1 MIRIS
6 RRPKPAA
13 LTAAL
18 VAGLLAVT
26 LAGPLPASGAS
37 SPPTTR
43 RPAAAP
49 AERMVPV
56 PDLDWRDCGR
66 RLQCAR
72 ADVPLDYDDPTA
84 GVVRLAL
91 IKSPASGPR
100 PAKGSIFLNPGGPG
114 GSGVDF
120 VRGTRDFLFTEQVR
134 RRFDLVGFDPRG
146 IARSRPVE
154 CFDTVQEA
162 LAVLPPF
169 PFPFTDGEERRWVR
183 ADREYAAACAENAG
197 PIIDHMSTANVARDM
212 DLLRRAVGDER
223 MTFAGYSYGSMIGS
237 TYAAMFP
244 DKVRAVV
251 IDGVID
257 PVAWS
262 TGRGDQAETLP
273 VDARLRSEQG
283 SFESLQQFL
292 TLCDEAGDR
301 CAFASGDPR
310 RRYQLIARQLIDDPV
325 RLPGQ
330 GRITYNVFVVISL
343 FAMFDPSSWPAFAR
357 FLDAV
362 RQESRPDQVA
372 RRLADVRD
380 HIDDLPVTDA
390 ATSGFPG
397 IRPTRGRETSQVIEG
412 GVGVTCS
419 DTDNPD
425 SPGDWARAA
434 AAADRR
440 NPYFGRFW
448 GWLSSICAWWPGVDR
463 DRFIGPYSAETANPV
478 LVVGT
483 RFDPA
488 TRYQDAVSTA
498 GVLGRARLLTL
509 DGWGHTS
516 LFKSRCIDEYTAD
529 YLLHRRLP
537 PRGASCRPDRVPFAG

>member
-1 MIRIS
+1 M
-6 RRPKPAA
+6 
-13 LTAAL
+13 
-18 VAGLLAVT
+18 
-26 LAGPLPASGAS
+26 
-37 SPPTTR
+37 
-43 RPAAAP
+43 
-49 AERMVPV
+49 
-56 PDLDWRDCGR
+56 
-66 RLQCAR
+66 
-72 ADVPLDYDDPTA
+72 PLDYDDPTA

-91 IKSPASGPR
+91 IKSPASGAR

-162 LAVLPPF
+162 LAVLTPF
-169 PFPFTDGEERRWVR
+169 PFPFTDSEERRWVR
-183 ADREYAAACAENAG
+183 SDREYAAACAENAG

-251 IDGVID
+251 IDGILD

-273 VDARLRSEQG
+273 VSARLRSEQG
-283 SFESLQQFL
+283 SFETLQQFL

-301 CAFASGDPR
+301 CAFSGGDPR

-330 GRITYNVFVVISL
+330 GRITYNVFVIISL
-343 FAMFDPSSWPAFAR
+343 GAMYDPSVWPDFAR
-357 FLDAV
+357 FLNAV
-362 RQESRPDQVA
+362 RQQSRPDQVA
-372 RRLADVRD
+372 QRLADVRER
-380 HIDDLPVTDA
+380 IDDLPVPGGVP
-390 ATSGFPG
+390 SERFPG
-397 IRPTRGRETSQVIEG
+397 IRPIRGWDTSQVIEG
-412 GVGVTCS
+412 FAGVICS
-419 DTDNPD
+419 DSNNPD
-425 SPGDWARAA
+425 SPDDWARAA

-440 NPYFGRFW
+440 YPYFGRPWVWF
-448 GWLSSICAWWPGVDR
+448 SSICAWWPGVDE
-463 DRFIGPYSAETANPV
+463 DRFIGPYSAETTNAV

-488 TRYQDAVSTA
+488 TPYQNAVSTA

-516 LFKSRCIDEYTAD
+516 LFSSRCIDDYTAE